1 MINKQNIFETSIN
14 QLRKL
19 AMVAGF
25 TPQTGLYNGRM
36 GIIIVLYS
44 GANFFNLKDVEEIAD
59 HLLDDLLD
67 EIQQNIYVDFTNGI
81 TGVGWGI
88 NYLIRNSLI
97 EVDSDFFNDID
108 TFIFNQLS
116 LDEFSIDEYL
126 LTSLYLSSRYTNN
139 PGNEKLKEC
148 INEYF
153 IKITEVIDKANKK
166 PFITNDSL
174 LPFWF
179 SLGKFEFE
187 IVSHFD
193 AIVRFISE
201 NNPQEKIKILF
212 GQKYSN
218 TEISN
223 SKKISFKTVNQYFF
237 DVLVYESTVPKLSM
251 TLLDETFNTLIIDK
265 KLIQSL
271 DKTINPLNLGLSR
284 SFSGYVWSTLQ
295 YCKMIT

>member
-1 MINKQNIFETSIN
+1 
-14 QLRKL
+14 
-19 AMVAGF
+19 MVAGF

-44 GANFFNLKDVEEIAD
+44 GASFFDLKDVEEIAD

-67 EIQQNIYVDFTNGI
+67 EIQQNIYLGFSNGI

-88 NYLIRNSLI
+88 NYLIKNNFV
-97 EVDSDFFNDID
+97 EVDTDFFKDID
-108 TFIFNQLS
+108 TLISTQSS
-116 LDEFSIDEYL
+116 LDEFGFDEYL
-126 LTSLYLSSRYTNN
+126 LTSLYLSSRYINN

-148 INEYF
+148 INEYL
-153 IKITEVIDKANKK
+153 IKIFEVIEKANKK
-166 PFITNDSL
+166 PYISNDLL

-193 AIVRFISE
+193 IAGRYISE
-201 NNPQEKIKILF
+201 NNPQEKIKKLF

-237 DVLVYESTVPKLSM
+237 DVLFYESSVPELSM
-251 TLLDETFNTLIIDK
+251 TLLDESFNSLINDK
-265 KLIQSL
+265 RLNQSL
-271 DKTINPLNLGLSR
+271 DKTLNSLNLGLSR
-284 SFSGYVWSTLQ
+284 SFSGYVWSSLQ